1 MWAQGNGEKTRD
13 EGLFV
18 LFVFFSKSVNFFL
31 QFRRLFITDHCGPS
45 VTAIDDYLALL
56 REFLP
61 RNAFFAVNCHG
72 GDGRCTTSI
81 VMMDIAFNA
90 TKVKTSRIFPAL
102 FYFFLGPKGHVR
114 EYSCTK
120 QAIVRLR
127 LGKDSQEGIQAP
139 VCHQPTRRL
148 EALLSLL
155 QRRES
160 SLQHEVVQ
168 GVVE

>member
-61 RNAFFAVNCHG
+61 RNAFFAINCHG

-102 FYFFLGPKGHVR
+102 FLFFPWTKRSRSRIFLH
-114 EYSCTK
+114 ETSYCTITTWK
-120 QAIVRLR
+120 RFPRRNSSASMPST
-127 LGKDSQEGIQAP
+127 DSP
-139 VCHQPTRRL
+139 
-148 EALLSLL
+148 S
-155 QRRES
+155 
-160 SLQHEVVQ
+160 
-168 GVVE
+168 